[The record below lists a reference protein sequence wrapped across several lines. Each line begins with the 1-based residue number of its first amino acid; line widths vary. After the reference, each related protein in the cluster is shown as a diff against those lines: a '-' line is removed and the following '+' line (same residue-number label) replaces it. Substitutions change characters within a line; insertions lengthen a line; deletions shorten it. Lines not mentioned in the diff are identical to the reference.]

1 MRFQLQMLY
10 FFIRIQFEPG
20 SARFGSLYLP
30 WEDKLTSLRILSAK
44 CIEHHKVPGEW
55 DDVIQYDGF
64 VFEETD
70 DCVMPGHPY
79 VAGRRWHNQY
89 PRASYGQLDD
99 SNDRRIRPAILS
111 STTKDHDEIDKII
124 LDNEEEFGDG
134 YGSFEYVPAFLS
146 RLDRAIRQTE
156 PDFLAGNAPPLD
168 PEKKAMLQALY
179 DQIVAILAEKG
190 YVVENGPT
198 TLRFTDGRP
207 PKTVDYIRDIQIVK
221 IAQPA

>member
-1 MRFQLQMLY
+1 MRFQLQMIY
-10 FFIRIQFEPG
+10 FFIRIQFKSG
-20 SARFGSLYLP
+20 SSRFGSLYLP

-44 CIEHHKVPGEW
+44 CIEHHRVPGEW
-55 DDVIQYDGF
+55 DDVVQYDGF

-79 VAGRRWHNQY
+79 VAGRLWHNQY

-111 STTKDHDEIDKII
+111 STTKDRDEIDEII
-124 LDNEEEFGDG
+124 RGINEEFGEVFV
-134 YGSFEYVPAFLS
+134 YFEHVPTFLN

-168 PEKKAMLQALY
+168 PEKKAMLQSLY
-179 DQIVAILAEKG
+179 DQVVAILAEKG
-190 YVVENGPT
+190 YGVENKPAY
-198 TLRFTDGRP
+198 LHFTDGTP
-207 PKTVDYIRDIQIVK
+207 PRMAERIRDIEIVR
-221 IAQPA
+221 IEQPA